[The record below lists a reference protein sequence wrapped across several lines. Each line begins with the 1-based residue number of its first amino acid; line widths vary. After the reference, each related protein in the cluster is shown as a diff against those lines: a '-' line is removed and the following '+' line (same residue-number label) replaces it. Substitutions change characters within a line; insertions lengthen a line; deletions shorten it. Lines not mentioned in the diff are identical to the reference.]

1 MHSLLPIKF
10 PKIIHFSLPYGITAS
25 FFTSVVS
32 RGLPRFRSSYFQL
45 RRRFVR
51 PHSS

>member
-10 PKIIHFSLPYGITAS
+10 PKTIHFLFSHGITAS

-32 RGLPRFRSSYFQL
+32 RGLPRFLSSYFQL
-45 RRRFVR
+45 RPRFVR
-51 PHSS
+51 FHSP

>member
-10 PKIIHFSLPYGITAS
+10 PKIIHFLYPHGITAS

-32 RGLPRFRSSYFQL
+32 RGFSHFLSFYFQL
-45 RRRFVR
+45 RPRFVR
-51 PHSS
+51 SHSS

>member
-10 PKIIHFSLPYGITAS
+10 PKIIHFLFPYGMTAS
-25 FFTSVVS
+25 FFTSVIS
-32 RGLPRFRSSYFQL
+32 RGLPRFLSSYFQL

>member
-10 PKIIHFSLPYGITAS
+10 PKSIHFLFSHGITAS

-32 RGLPRFRSSYFQL
+32 RGLPRFLSFYFQSRL
-45 RRRFVR
+45 RFVR
-51 PHSS
+51 SRSP